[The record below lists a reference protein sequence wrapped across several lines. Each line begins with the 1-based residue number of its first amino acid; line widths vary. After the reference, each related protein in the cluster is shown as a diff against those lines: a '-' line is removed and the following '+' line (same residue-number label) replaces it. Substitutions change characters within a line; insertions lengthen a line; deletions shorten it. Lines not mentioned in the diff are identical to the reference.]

1 MFGLGS
7 DRNSEKFMKMKLA
20 VLSGIAA
27 AMFAGA
33 SVQAN
38 TITGTIEMGGEAN
51 LSANTLDGSMSVA
64 SWPLVYVAADSGS
77 FGSIFPM
84 TQVTMSTTPWVF
96 YPEPGV
102 TLNDLW
108 SVGNFTFDFISDSV
122 TQSGN
127 FLSITGSG
135 TISGNGY
142 DLTDFDWN
150 LSFEEPTTGGPMQFT
165 FSAAA
170 QPSPEVPDGGL
181 TLALLGVA
189 FAGVEIFRRKLSR
202 A

>member
-1 MFGLGS
+1 
-7 DRNSEKFMKMKLA
+7 MKIKLSII
-20 VLSGIAA
+20 SGIVA
-27 AMFAGA
+27 AMFAGS

-38 TITGTIEMGGEAN
+38 PITGTIEMGGEAN
-51 LSANTLDGSMSVA
+51 LSGSTLDGSMSVS
-64 SWPLVYVAADSGS
+64 SWPLVYVAADSGT

-84 TQVTMSTTPWVF
+84 TQVTMSTTPWTF

-108 SVGNFTFDFISDSV
+108 SVGGFTFDFLNDSV

-135 TISGNGY
+135 TISGNGF
-142 DLTDFDWN
+142 DTTDFNWN
-150 LSFEEPTTGGPMQFT
+150 LAFEEPTTGGPMQFT

-170 QPSPEVPDGGL
+170 EPSPTVPDGGL

-189 FAGVEIFRRKLSR
+189 FAGVELFRRKLSK